1 MKRDFGLSSM
11 IGSAAAVVVMVAQPA
26 QAAPTQITNVQVN
39 STGEGAEVVLVTRN
53 GDRPQVFTVSRG
65 NALVADVINTQL
77 QLPEGNGFLQ
87 NNPAPGIT
95 SVSVTQLD
103 ANSVRVVVTGEAD
116 PPAGEIAS
124 SSNRVVLNVTPGGA
138 VAASSESPPASSEAA
153 ESPPS
158 AASAPSESTTTTAQ
172 TPEQQVEPS
181 LDSPSGSS
189 EVLVPAPGV
198 TIDGVPVLQPSQTYV
213 PPTLP
218 APIPPPIGDIATSGI
233 DTAPPE
239 VNLGTSEIV
248 PRLVLRDAP
257 VRDVLSLLA
266 RAAGLNVAYVGD
278 VGAAAEGDAAA
289 AADPG
294 AEGQVRI
301 SLDIEN
307 EPVQNVFNYVIRIAG
322 LDVNRVG
329 RTIFVGPRLPNS
341 ARQLLTRTMRL
352 NQVPIDTAIAF
363 LVGLGA
369 ETAVSRE
376 RLVTTVTAAP
386 ITTEEGL
393 VVEDV
398 EERQTTQ
405 AQETR
410 IEVQRVDYQDVD
422 PLLRGLQVIGDQRT
436 NSVTLVGA
444 PRQIEIAAAQLAQ
457 LDIRR
462 RQVAVNVR
470 VIDVNLEGIDR
481 FSSSFSF
488 GIDDTRVV
496 NDNGVGIINFG
507 SVNQQAPFGSN
518 LPGPDNIGTTVSSPT
533 GPVSFDFIRNFI
545 AQLQFAVT
553 NGNAKILTDPTLV
566 VQEGQLAE
574 VQLTQDVV
582 TNVER
587 EIETSEGVRTETVT
601 VERTP
606 AGLILQVQVD
616 RIDDNGFVS
625 LSVAPAIS
633 APTATQTIDV
643 GQGGGG
649 ITITLLAVRRVSSGQ
664 VRVRDGQTLVL
675 SGIIQDQDRATVT
688 KIPILGDIPILG
700 ALFRSVERQNTR
712 QEVIVMLTPHII
724 DDSDTSTF
732 GYRYTPT
739 TETQEYIQEQNIQV
753 P

>member
-1 MKRDFGLSSM
+1 MKRDFGLST
-11 IGSAAAVVVMVAQPA
+11 ILGSAAMVVMVAQAA
-26 QAAPTQITNVQVN
+26 QASPTRITNVQVN
-39 STGEGAEVVLVTRN
+39 STENGAEVVLVTRN

-65 NALVADVINTQL
+65 NAFVADVINTQL

-87 NNPAPGIT
+87 NDPAPGIT

-103 ANSVRVVVTGEAD
+103 ANSVRVVVTGASD
-116 PPAGEIAS
+116 PPSGEIVS
-124 SSNRVVLNVTPGGA
+124 SDRRVVLQVTPNGST
-138 VAASSESPPASSEAA
+138 AAA
-153 ESPPS
+153 PPS
-158 AASAPSESTTTTAQ
+158 APPPTSQAPEAPPPAEAPPRNAPS
-172 TPEQQVEPS
+172 P
-181 LDSPSGSS
+181 S
-189 EVLVPAPGV
+189 EVLVPNPGV
-198 TIDGVPVLQPSQTYV
+198 TIDGISVLQPSQTYV

-233 DTAPPE
+233 DASPSE
-239 VNLGTSEIV
+239 INLGTSEVV

-278 VGAAAEGDAAA
+278 TSGEAEAGAEAGD
-289 AADPG
+289 
-294 AEGQVRI
+294 EGQVRI

-341 ARQLLTRTMRL
+341 ARQVITRTMRL
-352 NQVPIDTAIAF
+352 NQVAVDTAVSF

-369 ETAVSRE
+369 ETSVTRD

-398 EERQTTQ
+398 EQRQTTQ
-405 AQETR
+405 TQETR
-410 IEVQRVDYQDVD
+410 VEVQRVDYQDAD
-422 PLLRGLQVIGDQRT
+422 PLLRGLQVVGDERT

-470 VIDVNLEGIDR
+470 VVDVNLEGIDR

-488 GIDDTRVV
+488 GIDDTRIV

-507 SVNQQAPFGSN
+507 SINQQTPAGSG
-518 LPGPDNIGTTVSSPT
+518 LPGPANIGTIISSPS

-587 EIETSEGVRTETVT
+587 EIQTSEGVRTETVT

-625 LSVAPAIS
+625 MSVAPAIS

-739 TETQEYIQEQNIQV
+739 TETQDYIQQQNIQV